1 MEIVVVWVTTVIQ
14 VCLSFRSMQIHAV
27 DLVDTISGVCQL
39 VCVLVNFSFVRALS
53 AASVWPKL
61 AGPSEYS
68 RPVRAI

>member
-27 DLVDTISGVCQL
+27 DLVDAISGVSQL
-39 VCVLVNFSFVRALS
+39 VWVLVNFSFVRALS

-61 AGPSEYS
+61 ARPSEYS